1 MNDALLVF
9 LATAGLLSI
18 ILVVV
23 IWQLAVTW
31 RAKAVLVRE
40 GEYRQLAERA
50 VTSHEETQRRLDG
63 IASQLA
69 ESRAQLIAIEK
80 TLTVID

>member
-1 MNDALLVF
+1 MNDGLLIF

-31 RAKAVLVRE
+31 RAKAALVRE
-40 GEYRQLAERA
+40 GEYRQLGERA
-50 VTSHEETQRRLDG
+50 VASHEETQRQLAG
-63 IASQLA
+63 ITSQLA
-69 ESRAQLIAIEK
+69 DARARLIAIEK
-80 TLTVID
+80 SLTVID

>member
-1 MNDALLVF
+1 MNDGLLIF

-31 RAKAVLVRE
+31 RAKAALVRE
-40 GEYRQLAERA
+40 SEYRRLGERA
-50 VTSHEETQRRLDG
+50 VANDEETRRRLDG
-63 IASQLA
+63 ISSQLA
-69 ESRAQLIAIEK
+69 DALTRLAAIEK
-80 TLTVID
+80 SLTVID

>member
-1 MNDALLVF
+1 MNDGLLIF

-31 RAKAVLVRE
+31 RAKAALVRE
-40 GEYRQLAERA
+40 GEYRQLGERA
-50 VTSHEETQRRLDG
+50 IASHEATQRQLDG
-63 IASQLA
+63 ITAQLTEA
-69 ESRAQLIAIEK
+69 RTRLIAIEK
-80 TLTVID
+80 SLTVLD

>member
-1 MNDALLVF
+1 MNDGLLVF
-9 LATAGLLSI
+9 LATAGLISI

-31 RAKAVLVRE
+31 RAKAALVRE
-40 GEYRQLAERA
+40 GEYRELAERA
-50 VTSHEETQRRLDG
+50 VAGNEETQRRLDG
-63 IASQLA
+63 IASELA
-69 ESRAQLIAIEK
+69 EARAQLIAIEK

>member
-1 MNDALLVF
+1 MNDGLLVF

-31 RAKAVLVRE
+31 RAKAALVRE

-50 VTSHEETQRRLDG
+50 VTGNEETQRRLDG
-63 IASQLA
+63 IAAQLTEA
-69 ESRAQLIAIEK
+69 RAQLIAIEK

>member
-1 MNDALLVF
+1 MNDGLLVF

-18 ILVVV
+18 ILMVV

-31 RAKAVLVRE
+31 RAKAALVRE
-40 GEYRQLAERA
+40 GEYRQLSERA
-50 VTSHEETQRRLDG
+50 VATHEETQRRLDG
-63 IASQLA
+63 IATQLA
-69 ESRAQLIAIEK
+69 EARAQLIAIEK

>member
-1 MNDALLVF
+1 MNDGLLVF

-31 RAKAVLVRE
+31 RAKAALVRE
-40 GEYRQLAERA
+40 GEYRQLSERA
-50 VTSHEETQRRLDG
+50 VASHEQTQHRLDDLS
-63 IASQLA
+63 SQLA
-69 ESRAQLIAIEK
+69 DAAARLAAIEK
-80 TLTVID
+80 SLTVID

>member
-1 MNDALLVF
+1 MNDGLLIF

-31 RAKAVLVRE
+31 RAKAALVRE
-40 GEYRQLAERA
+40 GEYRQLGERA
-50 VTSHEETQRRLDG
+50 VASHEETQRQLDG
-63 IASQLA
+63 ISSQLTDA
-69 ESRAQLIAIEK
+69 RARLIAIEK
-80 TLTVID
+80 SLTVID

>member
-1 MNDALLVF
+1 MNDGLMIF

-31 RAKAVLVRE
+31 RAKAALVRE
-40 GEYRQLAERA
+40 GEYRQLSERA
-50 VTSHEETQRRLDG
+50 VAGHEQTQRRLDD
-63 IASQLA
+63 ISSQLSEA
-69 ESRAQLIAIEK
+69 TARLAAIEK
-80 TLTVID
+80 SLTVID

>member
-1 MNDALLVF
+1 MNDGLLVF

-31 RAKAVLVRE
+31 RAKAALVRE

-50 VTSHEETQRRLDG
+50 VTSHEETQGRLDG

-69 ESRAQLIAIEK
+69 EARAQLIAIEK

>member
-1 MNDALLVF
+1 MNDGLLVF
-9 LATAGLLSI
+9 LATAGLISI

-31 RAKAVLVRE
+31 RAKAALVRE

-50 VTSHEETQRRLDG
+50 VASNEETQRRLDG
-63 IASQLA
+63 IASQLTEA
-69 ESRAQLIAIEK
+69 RAQLVAIEK